1 MTVAIICIDK
11 PNSLDLRL
19 SIRPKHLEWLKLN
32 LPEGT
37 FVGPLLDDDAE
48 KFKGSLYIL
57 NFSNCEKAR
66 EWISD
71 EPYYK
76 NDLFEDVIIRLT
88 RNILPL
94 E

>member
-1 MTVAIICIDK
+1 M
-11 PNSLDLRL
+11 
-19 SIRPKHLEWLKLN
+19 
-32 LPEGT
+32 
-37 FVGPLLDDDAE
+37 AE